1 MRYFPEYFS
10 DYRENPDTV
19 IRWTDRLQ
27 SLSGEW
33 LGNIII
39 KRQIIGKTGHG
50 L

>member
-27 SLSGEW
+27 SSSGEW